1 MKPLVPAVA
10 VEDEQAVA
18 IGAFHPAVGAH
29 VEVDAGVTQGALA
42 AVAGDLHGTGVD
54 GFGGLRRG
62 CG

>member
-1 MKPLVPAVA
+1 MPAVA

-18 IGAFHPAVGAH
+18 IGAFHPAVSAH
-29 VEVDAGVTQGALA
+29 VEIDAGVTQGAFA
-42 AVAGDLHGTGVD
+42 AVAGDFHRMGVN